1 MVWMLLIPLV
11 VFANLIKV
19 NEDTIQKLG
28 IKTQSV
34 KIEEAR
40 LEDSLPAVLKS
51 DPSLSVEIYSLLEGV
66 IKRLYVKEGDRVK
79 KGQILAEIYSPRIA
93 EINSQIRVLEVKLK
107 KAQEVLKREE
117 LLYKEEVIPYAK
129 YFSAK
134 VEYETAL
141 AEYKAMLQN
150 RSSLGEIRED
160 NLIIRSPYSG
170 VVLEQKAVLNS
181 SVGLQSPLFKIQDY
195 SRLWAYAYA
204 EPSYKPKREGYV
216 VWEEKQYSAKLEWIS
231 PKLDPQTGKL
241 VLRFLVENK
250 DYRLKEGLRVNIKA
264 KGQGVQGFWLPAQA
278 VQEVRGDSV
287 VFVRVRD
294 GFLPKKVKKLRQE
307 GNRVLV
313 EGLSQGDLVAI
324 EGTIFLKS
332 QVEK

>member
-28 IKTQSV
+28 IKTQPV

-51 DPSLSVEIYSLLEGV
+51 DPSLSAEIYSPLEGI

-93 EINSQIRVLEVKLK
+93 EINAQIRVLEVKLK

-117 LLYKEEVIPYAK
+117 LLYKEEVIPYAR

-150 RSSLGEIRED
+150 RSSLGEIKED
-160 NLIIRSPYSG
+160 SLIIRSPYSG
-170 VVLEQKAVLNS
+170 VVLEQKVVLNS

-204 EPSYKPKREGYV
+204 EPDYKPEREGYV
-216 VWEEKQYSAKLEWIS
+216 VWEEKQYPAKLEWIS
-231 PKLDPQTGKL
+231 PKLDPKTGKL

-250 DYRLKEGLRVNIKA
+250 DYRLKEGLRVNIKV
-264 KGQGVQGFWLPAQA
+264 KGQGMRGFWLPAQA
-278 VQEVRGDSV
+278 VQEVKGDPV

-313 EGLSQGDLVAI
+313 EGLSQGDLVVI